1 LTFFDTVSGRINVIE
16 NLSMIPGSDA
26 VLCIH
31 GFPCDARIFA
41 YAGTKLAR
49 AGYDVYSM
57 DLPGHGKSDG
67 QKGDLDFDACLES
80 MNQIITK
87 LKKSSPRVFIL
98 AHSMGSTFAL
108 WYAHLF
114 DSIDG
119 LILMA
124 PYIRIG
130 GIKRS
135 DAEPNTLAFIRL
147 LLGRIFF
154 PSKRI
159 SVAKILPGYVKIG
172 GSQVTRMVEDRAL
185 NFEYSYRYYIDVI
198 ARRNSKVSKLAD
210 IKVPVLVLQGNNDR
224 NVYPVVSEEFFK
236 LLHTKNKEIKVFDCG
251 HWFYDA
257 IFYSQTPEYA
267 EEDRMKFISSIA
279 NWLGSIDANNR
290 VQSHI

>member
-1 LTFFDTVSGRINVIE
+1 MVYFDTVSGKINVIE
-16 NLSMIPGSDA
+16 NLSPKPGSDA

-41 YAGTKLAR
+41 YAGAKLSQ

-67 QKGDLDFDACLES
+67 LKGDLDFDTCLKSINE
-80 MNQIITK
+80 IIAK
-87 LKKSSPRVFIL
+87 LKKQSPRVFII

-114 DSIDG
+114 NSIDG
-119 LILMA
+119 LILLA

-135 DAEPNTLAFIRL
+135 DAEPSPLVFIRL
-147 LLGRIFF
+147 LLGRIFV
-154 PSKRI
+154 PNRRVN
-159 SVAKILPGYVKIG
+159 VAKILPGYVKIG
-172 GSQVTRMVEDRAL
+172 GSQVTRMVQDRDL
-185 NFEYSYRYYIDVI
+185 NFEYSYRYFIDII
-198 ARRNSKVSKLAD
+198 ARRNSDVSKLAD

-224 NVYPVVSEEFFK
+224 NVYPAVSEKFFN
-236 LLHTKNKEIKVFDCG
+236 LLRTKNKEIKVLDCG

-257 IFYSQTPEYA
+257 MFYSQASEYA
-267 EEDRMKFISSIA
+267 EEDRVKFISSIT
-279 NWLGSIDANNR
+279 NWLSSK
-290 VQSHI
+290 V